1 MSLST
6 HVLDTVRGRPAV
18 GVAIELRHGSDV
30 IAATT
35 DADGGARLLEETP
48 AGEYELVFAVG
59 DYFGERAFLDRV
71 PVRFTIADPG
81 AHYHVPLLVS
91 PWSYSTYRGS

>member
-35 DADGGARLLEETP
+35 D
-48 AGEYELVFAVG
+48 
-59 DYFGERAFLDRV
+59 
-71 PVRFTIADPG
+71 
-81 AHYHVPLLVS
+81 
-91 PWSYSTYRGS
+91 